1 MNKIVWQL
9 PVIQSDLTDHD
20 CIHPKAKYHAYI
32 DNKSVCGKYG
42 QITDCFETGI
52 EESELMAN
60 KDWAC
65 KVCLKKLGFLKSKR
79 KRLYQ

>member
-1 MNKIVWQL
+1 MNNIVWQL

-20 CIHPKAKYHAYI
+20 WIHPKAKYHAFI
-32 DNKSVCGKYG
+32 GNKSVCGKYD
-42 QITDCFETGI
+42 QITDCFETG

-65 KVCLKKLGFLKSKR
+65 KVCLKKLGIS
-79 KRLYQ
+79 